1 MPHFRDDVILIDFY
15 ESDDGPTIL
24 IDTQSPKALKRV
36 MEAFARAA
44 EGIDG
49 IDLARLDY
57 VFRGAAIES
66 LTLSVIQAGDHQRRG
81 LTLIS
86 QTAAG
91 AHFRWLKTPAGWK
104 DSLYLLDGLGEA
116 KGPGHQYLTDGPPDD
131 AAIVVVQFKE

>member
-1 MPHFRDDVILIDFY
+1 MPHLRDDVILVDFY
-15 ESDDGPTIL
+15 ESADGPTIL
-24 IDTQSPKALKRV
+24 IDTQSLKALRRV

-49 IDLARLDY
+49 IDLARLDW
-57 VFRGAAIES
+57 VFRGAAIER
-66 LTLSVIQAGDHQRRG
+66 LILSVIQAGDDQRRG
-81 LTLIS
+81 LILS

-91 AHFRWLKTPAGWK
+91 AHFTWLKTPVGWN
-104 DSLYLLDGLGEA
+104 DSLYLLDGLVDA